1 MEMFFLEKH
10 ELLLIEILTKIV
22 WEKSE
27 RERVINNTKV
37 AGRILSC
44 LLFSRKHTYY
54 SNDISL
60 IWVINQHHL

>member
-10 ELLLIEILTKIV
+10 EVLSIEILTKLSERKV
-22 WEKSE
+22 KE

-37 AGRILSC
+37 AGMILSC

-60 IWVINQHHL
+60 I